1 MIPEDENGASLYM
14 EPWTITSSDGRFEG
28 IFEPILDRKAKVDL
42 KVIISDQ
49 HQVFGHLTGTAILD
63 DGTQVKMRD
72 VTAAME
78 VVHNRY

>member
-1 MIPEDENGASLYM
+1 M